1 MHTHARNFTRLGGR
15 ARNHP
20 PTHATAPTQA
30 PVCVRSFP
38 RKTLG
43 IYGHSWPS
51 IVRGNAGVFKLSR
64 GEKVTHEWGHAVLRG
79 LLRTSPPWGRAARKL
94 RTRRR
99 ERPCARASRLP
110 CLLRCEI
117 RPRFMRGLNAAYAG
131 AAFAGASCGRDSLRP
146 ASYPSTALSRRR
158 KRFCPR
164 SWARLCRCHPGRG
177 DDPQVL
183 STCCGVDFPQGH
195 TVRAGPRL
203 NIHHKL
209 TPAPAA
215 EQGHAFPRCLRV

>member
-1 MHTHARNFTRLGGR
+1 MGEFFSHSRGPAVLHTHARNFTRLGGR

-20 PTHATAPTQA
+20 PTHAAAPTQA

-43 IYGHSWPS
+43 IYGHSWPP

-79 LLRTSPPWGRAARKL
+79 LFRTSPPWGRAARKP

-99 ERPCARASRLP
+99 ERPCAQASRLP

-131 AAFAGASCGRDSLRP
+131 AVFAGASCGRDSLRP
-146 ASYPSTALSRRR
+146 AGYPLRRPLPPSEKVLPPVLGPAVPPPSR
-158 KRFCPR
+158 
-164 SWARLCRCHPGRG
+164 
-177 DDPQVL
+177 
-183 STCCGVDFPQGH
+183 QG
-195 TVRAGPRL
+195 G
-203 NIHHKL
+203 
-209 TPAPAA
+209 
-215 EQGHAFPRCLRV
+215 